1 VAQSVVLARHGE
13 TEWSLSGRHTG
24 TTDLPLTEK
33 GRRQA
38 KALAPELRSWAFSL
52 VLTSPLQRALETCRL
67 AGYGEQARVRSD
79 LVEWNYG
86 RYEGL
91 TSKQIEAVHPNWSL
105 WKDGGPGGEIAADV
119 GRRADRVIAEVRRV
133 SGDVLISPTGTSC
146 GCSPHAGS
154 ASHPRAGATMP
165 CRPRRSACWDMST
178 PIPSCSAGISR
189 PPAGPGPLRGLTWT
203 MCDLLR

>member
-1 VAQSVVLARHGE
+1 MAQSVVLARHGE

-38 KALAPELRSWAFSL
+38 MALAPQLRSWAFSL
-52 VLTSPLQRALETCRL
+52 VLTSPLQRALDTCRL
-67 AGYGEQARVRSD
+67 AGYGEQARVQSD

-133 SGDVLISPTGTSC
+133 SGDVLIFAHGHVLRVLASRWLGQPPEGGRHYALQTATLSVLGYEHTDPVLQRWNLPPTSWT
-146 GCSPHAGS
+146 
-154 ASHPRAGATMP
+154 
-165 CRPRRSACWDMST
+165 
-178 PIPSCSAGISR
+178 R
-189 PPAGPGPLRGLTWT
+189 PPARL
-203 MCDLLR
+203 DVDHV